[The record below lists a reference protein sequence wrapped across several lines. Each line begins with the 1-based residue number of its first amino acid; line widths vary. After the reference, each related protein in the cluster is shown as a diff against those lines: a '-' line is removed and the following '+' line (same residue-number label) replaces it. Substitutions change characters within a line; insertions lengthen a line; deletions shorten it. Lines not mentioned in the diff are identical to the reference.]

1 MKKTI
6 SILVAAIAVVAF
18 SGCGTLFWA
27 ERKGQPTSKQIDPTV
42 LILDCCG
49 LFFGIIPGAVALVLD
64 LNNNTIYYT
73 KAEVKN
79 LSEVEAMDRSQMA
92 EVKIPAGASVAEINE
107 ILSRELGQEIDL
119 SQAQLAAAN

>member
-1 MKKTI
+1 MKKAL
-6 SILVAAIAVVAF
+6 SILVAGVAIVAF

-27 ERKGQPTSKQIDPTV
+27 ERKNQPTSKQIDPTV

-49 LFFGIIPGAVALVLD
+49 FFFGIIPGAVALVLD

-79 LSEVEAMDRSQMA
+79 LSEVESMDRSQMVA
-92 EVKIPAGASVAEINE
+92 VQIPAGASVAEINA
-107 ILSRELGQEIDL
+107 ILSQELGQSVDI
-119 SQAQLAAAN
+119 SSAQLVAAN